1 MKGLLKMKLNENF
14 LIHQSDNGEILI
26 PVGDETKRFHGVVK
40 LNDTGSEIVHLL
52 ENNDLSLE
60 DVLNHFYSECP
71 NDDREEIKKG
81 VRSITPHSPKGL
93 PHSSSVA
100 ISTTHSFVIV
110 WLLVMSVVSLRII
123 VALILEVLRL
133 LNAVYNH

>member
-1 MKGLLKMKLNENF
+1 MKLNENF

-40 LNDTGSEIVHLL
+40 LNTTGSEIVHLL

-60 DVLNHFYSECP
+60 YVLNHFYQECP

-81 VRSITPHSPKGL
+81 VSEFISKL
-93 PHSSSVA
+93 VEINA
-100 ISTTHSFVIV
+100 I
-110 WLLVMSVVSLRII
+110 
-123 VALILEVLRL
+123 IL
-133 LNAVYNH
+133 